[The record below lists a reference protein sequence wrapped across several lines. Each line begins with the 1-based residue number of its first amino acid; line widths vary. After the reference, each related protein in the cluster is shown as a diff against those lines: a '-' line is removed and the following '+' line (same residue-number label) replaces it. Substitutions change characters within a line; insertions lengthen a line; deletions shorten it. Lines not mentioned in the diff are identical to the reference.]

1 VKGARLISMDNI
13 IESAPMTEALVE
25 PILEKR
31 PARDDP
37 VDGGYGWINV
47 ACMQLMT
54 GQTWGINGVSI

>member
-1 VKGARLISMDNI
+1 MDNI